1 MLDSVTG
8 AEPPTGTLY
17 VAGSLQR
24 AGHDVRFLD
33 GAFESSAR
41 ILAEVDRFRP
51 DVFGVGC
58 VVNLWPQASRLLSQV
73 GRHDPSVT
81 LVAGGP
87 GPSVLGE
94 RCLAECPAL
103 DVVVMQEGEITT
115 PELVDRLSRR
125 QTLCGVAGALS
136 REEAAGRAHNDLRPA
151 IADLDSL
158 AYPAYDLVDVRRY
171 RPHVGAYRTL
181 PAVPVVTSR
190 GCPFHCL
197 FCSQLLGHTIRYRQ
211 PDACMEEIASYARD
225 YAVRQITFYDEHF
238 TFRRERVERFCELFL
253 EKRLRLLWM
262 AAARVDS
269 VDEDILKKMKR
280 AGCSQIFFGIESG
293 VQKNLDFLC
302 KGNTVD
308 MARRAVAM
316 THAAGILTMS
326 LFILGI
332 PGETVDEAKQTGR
345 FARELN
351 SHYSEF
357 FPLTPFPGTRLA
369 EIAPEFGALDPDI
382 EHYNM
387 HSIVFVPA
395 TMTRE
400 ELESVRRWA
409 YLRCCLNL
417 RFVARRLRHL
427 RYRED
432 FEIAY
437 LGLKFLIRL
446 IVDDFHRRISRKRA
460 DGAERLS

>member
-1 MLDSVTG
+1 
-8 AEPPTGTLY
+8 
-17 VAGSLQR
+17 
-24 AGHDVRFLD
+24 
-33 GAFESSAR
+33 
-41 ILAEVDRFRP
+41 
-51 DVFGVGC
+51 
-58 VVNLWPQASRLLSQV
+58 
-73 GRHDPSVT
+73 
-81 LVAGGP
+81 
-87 GPSVLGE
+87 
-94 RCLAECPAL
+94 
-103 DVVVMQEGEITT
+103 
-115 PELVDRLSRR
+115 
-125 QTLCGVAGALS
+125 
-136 REEAAGRAHNDLRPA
+136 
-151 IADLDSL
+151 
-158 AYPAYDLVDVRRY
+158 
-171 RPHVGAYRTL
+171 
-181 PAVPVVTSR
+181 
-190 GCPFHCL
+190 
-197 FCSQLLGHTIRYRQ
+197 
-211 PDACMEEIASYARD
+211 
-225 YAVRQITFYDEHF
+225 
-238 TFRRERVERFCELFL
+238 VERFCELFL